1 YSEVETVSVSDLE
14 SGVASIANVLNLL
27 LGVSLDNVS
36 DEVLAD
42 LQAMLFT
49 VSFDA
54 NNGTGTMS
62 PQGFVKDISAALSA
76 NTFTRT
82 YYTFNGWNTSA
93 NGSGT
98 AYADEA
104 TVTISENTRLY
115 AQWRAIPYVLSY
127 VLNGA
132 VDPGNPKSYTVEDSI
147 TLQAPTKGG
156 YTFTGWTGT
165 DLTGTTESVTILAG
179 STGAR
184 SYTAN
189 FTPITY
195 TITYDLDGGTN
206 DAANPASYTIESD
219 TITLKDPTKEGY
231 DFAGWTMDG
240 FAVTE
245 IPAGS
250 SGDKTITAKWGDVA
264 PVLSAA
270 NYSLEAREGE
280 PASLTI
286 NAAGLNLS
294 WNLDGALPSGL
305 AFSGEGS
312 TASISGTPE
321 AGTAG
326 TYPVKVVAA
335 NEGGSASADVMITV
349 ASAGTESKDVESGD
363 ITSTSRDVKR
373 EEPVT
378 TVADSGASTT
388 HTTTTLTD
396 SEGNV
401 LLAAVIA
408 ITTESEEFA
417 AVVGE
422 EFSTRVNVDVSID
435 IRSTSYDKYAY
446 LMEIFGLPEWLKA
459 DGTLESSG
467 TLEAGQH
474 YEFTLTGTPVA
485 SQDAQSVVFAA
496 TVMITGDTPEIE
508 AYADKEV
515 MLAVKAEAASGDITP
530 KPGDSEQ
537 SPDATPEPVVIEN
550 GKITINADDS

>member
-1 YSEVETVSVSDLE
+1 
-14 SGVASIANVLNLL
+14 
-27 LGVSLDNVS
+27 
-36 DEVLAD
+36 
-42 LQAMLFT
+42 MLFT

-62 PQGFVKDISAALSA
+62 PQGFVKDISADLTA

-82 YYTFNGWNTSA
+82 YYTFTNWNTSA

-98 AYADEA
+98 SYQDGASVSLTE
-104 TVTISENTRLY
+104 SMRLY
-115 AQWRAIPYVLSY
+115 AQWQADTFALNYT
-127 VLNGA
+127 LNGA
-132 VDPGNPKSYTVEDSI
+132 ADPGNPKSYTVEDTI
-147 TLQAPTKGG
+147 TLKAPAKGG
-156 YTFTGWTGT
+156 YTFTGWTGSGIT
-165 DLTGTTESVTILAG
+165 SATTAVTIPKG

-189 FTPITY
+189 FSPTVY
-195 TITYDLDGGTN
+195 TITYELDGGTN
-206 DAANPASYTIESD
+206 APDNPASYDIESA

-245 IPAGS
+245 LPAGS
-250 SGDKTITAKWGDVA
+250 SGDKTITANWGDIA

-270 NYSLEAREGE
+270 NYSLEAKEGE

-321 AGTAG
+321 TGTVG
-326 TYPVKVVAA
+326 TYSVKVIAA
-335 NEGGSASADVMITV
+335 NKGGSASADVMITV
-349 ASAGTESKDVESGD
+349 ASAGTESKD
-363 ITSTSRDVKR
+363 ITSRDVKR
-373 EEPVT
+373 DEPVT

-435 IRSTSYDKYAY
+435 IRS
-446 LMEIFGLPEWLKA
+446 
-459 DGTLESSG
+459 
-467 TLEAGQH
+467 
-474 YEFTLTGTPVA
+474 
-485 SQDAQSVVFAA
+485 AA
-496 TVMITGDTPEIE
+496 MTNTRT
-508 AYADKEV
+508 
-515 MLAVKAEAASGDITP
+515 
-530 KPGDSEQ
+530 
-537 SPDATPEPVVIEN
+537 
-550 GKITINADDS
+550 